1 MVAPNI
7 QMEEKWLNRDIFF
20 RFFSATLNTGFI
32 KQLSFADLPQL
43 SNDMKSGYRQ
53 NVLQNIMKLSNQSSQ
68 NVRQN
73 SILKKSK
80 TDWITSG
87 NLDKLKEKAFR
98 TYVSVAFR
106 AYYPTFISLGILK
119 LLIALSA
126 FSGPLMLGKMV
137 SYVEDDGKK
146 DLKYG
151 ILLVLLLG
159 LSFIISSVL
168 NTMFNLRAN
177 LLYIKLSGGLTLSVF
192 ERAMSLPI
200 YAGNDLQLTNAMI
213 TNIIQNDVDS
223 AANMMRNVNDL
234 WSLPL
239 QIIVAFVLLYIHV
252 KMAFM
257 ASVFMILVLIPVNYQ
272 IAKRIGVATSDFLT
286 HRDARVQVISDA
298 LKNMRRYVIISCSH
312 HSL

>member
-1 MVAPNI
+1 MAAPNI

-43 SNDMKSGYRQ
+43 SNDIKSGYRQ
-53 NVLQNIMKLSNQSSQ
+53 NVLQNIMKLSNQ

-80 TDWITSG
+80 TGWITSG
-87 NLDKLKEKAFR
+87 NLDKLKEKAFW

-200 YAGNDLQLTNAMI
+200 YAGSDLQLTNAMI

-223 AANMMRNVNDL
+223 AANMMRNINDL